1 MGIESSTKIKST
13 ATAFGIVEYLKEL
26 EGATLSE
33 VVDHFEMPTSTVH
46 DHLQTLTELGYV
58 LNDDGTYR
66 IGTKFLELGG
76 YARINSRI
84 FQVSESELQNLAV
97 ETGEHAN
104 LMVEENGMGVFLM
117 KQKGSEA
124 IKIDT
129 YEGMR
134 VYLHTTA
141 MGKAILAFMD
151 DSRREDV
158 LAQHG
163 LPRVTEHSIG
173 NRDVLE
179 DELDAI
185 RERGYATD
193 DEERL
198 NGIRCIA
205 APVMTDS
212 GRVAGAVS
220 ISAPKNRMQGTVY
233 EETFP
238 KKILGTANII
248 EVNMR
253 HM

>member
-1 MGIESSTKIKST
+1 MNTEPDAKINST
-13 ATAFGIVEYLKEL
+13 AISFEIVEHLKEKG
-26 EGATLSE
+26 GATLSE
-33 VVDHFEMPTSTVH
+33 VVDVFEMPTSTVH
-46 DHLQTLTELGYV
+46 DHLQTLVALGYV

-66 IGTKFLELGG
+66 IGTQFLELGG
-76 YARINSRI
+76 YARSHSRI
-84 FQVSESELQNLAV
+84 FQVSEAELQNLAS

-104 LMVEENGMGVFLM
+104 LMIEENGMGVFLM
-117 KQKGSEA
+117 KQKGKEA

-151 DSRREDV
+151 ESRLESILSR
-158 LAQHG
+158 HG
-163 LPRVTEHSIG
+163 LPRITEHSIG
-173 NRDVLE
+173 NREALE
-179 DELDAI
+179 AELDVI

-198 NGIRCIA
+198 NGIRCVA
-205 APVMTDS
+205 APVTTDS
-212 GRVAGAVS
+212 GTVAGSVS
-220 ISAPKNRMQGTVY
+220 ISAPKNRMQGERF

-238 KKILGTANII
+238 KKILGTANVI

>member
-1 MGIESSTKIKST
+1 MGIEQDAKIKST
-13 ATAFGIVEYLKEL
+13 AIAFGIIEHIKESG
-26 EGATLSE
+26 GATLGD

-46 DHLQTLTELGYV
+46 DHLQTLTKLGYV
-58 LNDDGTYR
+58 VNDDCTYR

-104 LMVEENGMGVFLM
+104 LMIEENGMGVFLM
-117 KQKGSEA
+117 KQKGNEA

-141 MGKAILAFMD
+141 MGKSILAFMEE
-151 DSRREDV
+151 SRLDEIVSER
-158 LAQHG
+158 G
-163 LPRVTEHSIG
+163 LPRVTENSIAD
-173 NRDVLE
+173 RE
-179 DELDAI
+179 TLDAELEEI

-198 NGIRCIA
+198 NGIRCVA
-205 APVMTDS
+205 APVTTDS
-212 GRVAGAVS
+212 GTVAGAVS
-220 ISAPKNRMQGTVY
+220 ISAPKNRMQGTLFR
-233 EETFP
+233 ETFP
-238 KKILGTANII
+238 NKILGTANII

>member
-1 MGIESSTKIKST
+1 MGIESNAKIKST
-13 ATAFGIVEYLKEL
+13 ATAFGIVEYLKESG
-26 EGATLSE
+26 GATLSE
-33 VVDHFEMPTSTVH
+33 VVERFDMPTSTVH
-46 DHLQTLTELGYV
+46 DHLQTLTGLGYV
-58 LNDDGTYR
+58 LNDDGIYR
-66 IGTKFLELGG
+66 IGTRFLELGG

-104 LMVEENGMGVFLM
+104 LMIEENGMGVFLM
-117 KQKGSEA
+117 KQKGNEA

-141 MGKAILAFMD
+141 MGKAILAFMEEARLEEIL
-151 DSRREDV
+151 S
-158 LAQHG
+158 QHG
-163 LPRVTEHSIG
+163 LPRVTENSIG
-173 NRDVLE
+173 NREALE
-179 DELDAI
+179 TELAEI

-198 NGIRCIA
+198 NGIRCVA
-205 APVMTDS
+205 APVTTDS
-212 GRVAGAVS
+212 GTVAGAVS
-220 ISAPKNRMQGTVY
+220 ISAPKNRMQG
-233 EETFP
+233 ELFKETIP
-238 KKILGTANII
+238 RKILGTANII

>member
-1 MGIESSTKIKST
+1 MGIESNAKIKST
-13 ATAFGIVEYLKEL
+13 AISFGIVEHLKEM

-33 VVDHFEMPTSTVH
+33 VVDHFDMPTSTVH
-46 DHLQTLTELGYV
+46 DHLQTLTNLGYV

-66 IGTKFLELGG
+66 IGTRFLELGG
-76 YARINSRI
+76 YARIHSRI

-104 LMVEENGMGVFLM
+104 LMIEENGMGVFLM
-117 KQKGSEA
+117 KQKGNEA

-141 MGKAILAFMD
+141 MGKSILAFMEE
-151 DSRREDV
+151 SRLDEIVSER
-158 LAQHG
+158 G
-163 LPRVTEHSIG
+163 LPRVTENSIAD
-173 NRDVLE
+173 RE
-179 DELDAI
+179 TLDAELEEI

-198 NGIRCIA
+198 NGIRCVA
-205 APVMTDS
+205 APVTTDS
-212 GRVAGAVS
+212 GTVAGAVS
-220 ISAPKNRMQGTVY
+220 ISAPKNRMQGTLFR
-233 EETFP
+233 ETFP
-238 KKILGTANII
+238 NKILGTANII

>member
-1 MGIESSTKIKST
+1 
-13 ATAFGIVEYLKEL
+13 
-26 EGATLSE
+26 
-33 VVDHFEMPTSTVH
+33 MPTSTVH

-151 DSRREDV
+151 ESRRSDI

-179 DELDAI
+179 DKLDAN

-198 NGIRCIA
+198 KDSMHRGA
-205 APVMTDS
+205 VMTDS
-212 GRVAGAVS
+212 GQVAGAVS
-220 ISAPKNRMQGTVY
+220 ISGRKTGCKEPCTRRRTRRRSSGRPTSS
-233 EETFP
+233 
-238 KKILGTANII
+238 
-248 EVNMR
+248 R
-253 HM
+253 

>member
-1 MGIESSTKIKST
+1 MDIESDVKINST
-13 ATAFGIVEYLKEL
+13 AISFEIVEHLKENG
-26 EGATLSE
+26 GATLSE
-33 VVDHFEMPTSTVH
+33 VVDFFEMPTSTVH
-46 DHLQTLTELGYV
+46 DHLQTLVALGYV

-66 IGTKFLELGG
+66 IGTRFLELGG
-76 YARINSRI
+76 YARSHSRI
-84 FQVSESELQNLAV
+84 FRVSESELQNLAI

-104 LMVEENGMGVFLM
+104 LMIEENGMGVFLM
-117 KQKGSEA
+117 KQKGKEA

-151 DSRREDV
+151 ESRLERI
-158 LAQHG
+158 LSRHG
-163 LPRVTEHSIG
+163 LPSITDHSIR
-173 NRDVLE
+173 NREALE
-179 DELDAI
+179 AELDTI

-198 NGIRCIA
+198 NGIRCVA
-205 APVMTDS
+205 APVTTDL
-212 GRVAGAVS
+212 GIVAGAVS
-220 ISAPKNRMQGTVY
+220 ISAPKNRMQG
-233 EETFP
+233 ELFREAFP

>member
-1 MGIESSTKIKST
+1 MNIEPDVKINST
-13 ATAFGIVEYLKEL
+13 AISFRIIEHLKERG
-26 EGATLSE
+26 GATLSE
-33 VVDHFEMPTSTVH
+33 VVDLLEMPTSTVH
-46 DHLQTLTELGYV
+46 DHLQTLVTLGYV

-66 IGTKFLELGG
+66 IGTRFLELGG
-76 YARINSRI
+76 HARIHSRI
-84 FQVSESELQNLAV
+84 FQVSESELQALAV

-104 LMVEENGMGVFLM
+104 LMIEENGMGVFLM
-117 KQKGSEA
+117 KQKGKEA

-141 MGKAILAFMD
+141 MGKAILAFMEE
-151 DSRREDV
+151 SRLENV
-158 LAQHG
+158 LSQHG
-163 LPRVTEHSIG
+163 LPSVTDHSIADRETLG
-173 NRDVLE
+173 E
-179 DELDAI
+179 ELDVI

-198 NGIRCIA
+198 SGIRCVA
-205 APVMTDS
+205 APVMSDS
-212 GRVAGAVS
+212 GRVSGAVS
-220 ISAPKNRMQGTVY
+220 ISAPKNRMQG
-233 EETFP
+233 ELFRETFP